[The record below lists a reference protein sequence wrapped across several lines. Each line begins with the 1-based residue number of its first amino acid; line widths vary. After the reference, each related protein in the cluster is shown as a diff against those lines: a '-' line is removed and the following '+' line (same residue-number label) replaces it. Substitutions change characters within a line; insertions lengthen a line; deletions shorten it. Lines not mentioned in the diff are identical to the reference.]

1 MFPYSETELA
11 TTHGYHPNLDDV
23 QELISVAPVAKI
35 LVLGNRFPDIDY
47 QRTDKKQITRPEVEL
62 PSGLYWFNGVD
73 GLSILYVLS
82 DLDSVNSEIIDI
94 AKANAE
100 HPLVA
105 AGTWHAALWPSAEV
119 VLNPKFANG
128 DQVIFANSGQDTI
141 VRSRT
146 RLGGTWLY
154 SVIQAGRRVEVAEGE
169 LDYLPTD
176 DDPQQWV
183 LTRPADAAEFAATL
197 TRKKLESLFTDT
209 VFSFRAT
216 RTIFRPYQFKPII
229 KLLQTGKSRLLIAD
243 EVGLGKTI
251 EAGLIWTELEA
262 RKNANRVLVVSPSAL
277 VPKWRNEMESRF
289 NFELTELD
297 GKSLLN
303 FEEKVIT
310 GRLPQRGAYI
320 GSLNKL
326 RQWESLKDLVG
337 LLKFDLVIIDE
348 AHSLRNS
355 NTRSFAL
362 GSLLSEMTDNLV
374 FLSATPLNLH
384 NRDLFNLLD
393 LLSPGEF
400 GDTQALEL
408 QLQPN
413 RILHE
418 TSLSLNNKD
427 LKPDERVA
435 TLKKIL
441 DDPFGRAL
449 SQRPEFAYLIEILE
463 EQRLSPS
470 HIVEARRY
478 LADLNA
484 LSAVL
489 TRTRKIEV
497 DEKKALREPLEV
509 EVKWFDVERSFYT
522 EYFAWCTKRAAV
534 ANAPLEFSMQMPLR
548 LASACLP
555 AARDQVLSWSADQA
569 DPLDPDSKEERKSNS
584 SQVAPHIELIHAA
597 KQLGETDTKFD
608 TLLDQ
613 LRQLKNQ
620 DKQALLFTFS
630 VPTLAYLQSR
640 LLGEF
645 RVAVLSGKVAK
656 DERQKI
662 MDRFRN
668 GGYDIVLAN
677 RVASEGLDFEFCSV
691 VINYDLPWN
700 PMEVEQ
706 RIGRIDRIG
715 QAESK
720 ILIINFYNGE
730 TIDEKIMIRVL
741 HRIGLFK
748 DAIGEMEP
756 IIHAEWKKVKSEI
769 LDFNLTEEQREAKLQ
784 QMDIAVEAQREGVEE
799 ISHASSF
806 LLSTSDVD
814 VNGMED
820 ELIQNGRYIGNAEL
834 EKLVTDWV
842 RISGGSKVKVAPDG
856 RIMSI
861 RGNEK
866 MAYQVQSLISEGIR
880 NSSEIQ
886 ELIDQLRSET
896 EIHFI
901 LDQELARVSGG
912 NLLTPNHPA
921 VLAALRVPA
930 HQQSRFSVLEITSA
944 RPEISEGTY
953 FLQLAV
959 ARWGGVRPGVEIWGE
974 SVDRSGKAASEALLD
989 LVLSA
994 LAAGDLRTG
1003 RSVLSSDELGSLLD
1017 RTTSS
1022 LGIRNI
1028 GESGRRSNQ
1037 ASALLET
1044 RRVNAVNLHERK
1056 IQSIDKQ
1063 INTLTKSGNVSMIP
1077 ASQGRRRQAQLNH
1090 DSLMANLEA
1099 NTSPGLT
1106 VENFAVCEVQVVS
1119 SHV

>member
-1 MFPYSETELA
+1 MFPYSESELA
-11 TTHGYHPNLDDV
+11 NTHGYHPNLDDFQGLV
-23 QELISVAPVAKI
+23 SAAPDSMI
-35 LVLGNRFPDIDY
+35 LVLGNRFPDIEY
-47 QRTDKKQITRPEVEL
+47 QRTKTKQITNPEVEL
-62 PSGLYWFNGVD
+62 PSGLYWFNGID
-73 GLSILYVLS
+73 GLRVMYVLS
-82 DLDSVNSEIIDI
+82 SLETVNSEIVDLNS
-94 AKANAE
+94 ASPE

-105 AGTWHAALWPSAEV
+105 AGNWHAALWGNAEV
-119 VLNPKFANG
+119 VMNPRFSIG
-128 DQVIFANSGQDTI
+128 DQVIFRNNGQDTI
-141 VRSRT
+141 VRSRS

-169 LDYLPTD
+169 LDFLPTD
-176 DDPQQWV
+176 DDPEQWV
-183 LTRPADAAEFAATL
+183 KSPPADAYEFAATL
-197 TRKKLESLFTDT
+197 TRKKLESMFTDT

-262 RKNANRVLVVSPSAL
+262 RKNANRVLIVSPSAL
-277 VPKWRNEMESRF
+277 VPKWRQEMDSRF

-297 GKSLLN
+297 GKSLPD
-303 FEEKVIT
+303 FEDRIVT

-326 RQWESLKDLVG
+326 RQWDSLKDLVG
-337 LLKFDLVIIDE
+337 LLKFDLIIIDE
-348 AHSLRNS
+348 AHSLRNAS
-355 NTRSFAL
+355 TKSFAL

-384 NRDLFNLLD
+384 TRDLFNLLD

-408 QLQPN
+408 QLKPN

-418 TSLSLNNKD
+418 TSLSLNHKD
-427 LKPDERVA
+427 LTPGERVF
-435 TLKKIL
+435 TLMKIM

-449 SQRPEFAYLIEILE
+449 SHRPEFEYLLEILKE
-463 EQRLSPS
+463 ERLTPS

-489 TRTRKIEV
+489 TRTRKVEV
-497 DEKKALREPLEV
+497 DEQKALREPREV
-509 EVKWFDVERSFYT
+509 PVEWSDVERKFYS
-522 EYFAWCTKRAAV
+522 EYLAWCTARAAV
-534 ANAPLEFSMQMPLR
+534 AKAPLEFSMQMPLR

-555 AARDQVLSWSADQA
+555 AARNQVLSWSQGQE
-569 DPLDPDSKEERKSNS
+569 DPEDPDSNEQRLSAS
-584 SQVAPHIELIHAA
+584 SQVAPHTELIAAA
-597 KQLGETDTKFD
+597 KRLGETDTKFD

-613 LRQLKNQ
+613 LRQLK
-620 DKQALLFTFS
+620 KQKKQVLLFTFS
-630 VPTLAYLQSR
+630 LPALAYLQKR
-640 LLGEF
+640 LSTEF
-645 RVAVLSGKVAK
+645 RVAILSGKVSK

-662 MDRFRN
+662 MDKFRN

-715 QAESK
+715 QSESK

-741 HRIGLFK
+741 DRIGLFK
-748 DAIGEMEP
+748 NAIGEMEP
-756 IIHAEWKKVKSEI
+756 IIHAEWKRVKREI

-784 QMDIAVEAQREGVEE
+784 QMDIALQAQRDGVEE
-799 ISHASSF
+799 INQASSF

-820 ELIQNGRYIGNAEL
+820 ELLLNGRYIGPSEL

-842 RISGGSKVKVAPDG
+842 RISGDSKVNVSPDG
-856 RIMSI
+856 RLMSI
-861 RGNEK
+861 RGNSK
-866 MAYQVQSLISEGIR
+866 MAQQVQSLINDGIR
-880 NSSEIQ
+880 NSSEVQ
-886 ELIDQLRSET
+886 EFVDQLRGET
-896 EIHFI
+896 EVHFI

-930 HQQSRFSVLEITSA
+930 HQQSRFSVLEVSSG
-944 RPEISEGTY
+944 RSEVPKGTY

-974 SVDRSGKAASEALLD
+974 AVDRSGKVASEAVLD
-989 LVLSA
+989 VLLSA
-994 LAAGDLRTG
+994 LASGDLREG
-1003 RSVLSSDELGSLLD
+1003 GSVLTTQERESLLD
-1017 RTTSS
+1017 RTNSA
-1022 LGIRNI
+1022 LGLRNI
-1028 GESGRRSNQ
+1028 EESRRRSIQ
-1037 ASALLET
+1037 ANALLET

-1063 INTLTKSGNVSMIP
+1063 INTLRQSGNVSMIP
-1077 ASQGRRRQAQLNH
+1077 ASEGRRRQAQLNH
-1090 DSLMANLEA
+1090 DSLMSNLEV

-1106 VENFAVCEVQVVS
+1106 VENFAICELHVVGS
-1119 SHV
+1119 DV

>member
-1 MFPYSETELA
+1 VFPYSETELA
-11 TTHGYHPNLDDV
+11 STHGYHPNLDDFN
-23 QELISVAPVAKI
+23 ELVSTAAGPNI
-35 LVLGNRFPDIDY
+35 LFLGNRFPDIDY
-47 QRTDKKQITRPEVEL
+47 QGTEKRQITEPEVEL
-62 PSGLYWFNGVD
+62 PRGLYWFNGLD
-73 GLSILYVLS
+73 GMRVLYVFS
-82 DLDSVNSEIIDI
+82 DLEPVNSEIVEVS
-94 AKANAE
+94 KATDE

-105 AGTWHAALWPSAEV
+105 AGNWHAALWRDAEV
-119 VLNPKFANG
+119 VKAPKFTTG
-128 DQVIFANSGQDTI
+128 DQVIFVSNGQDTI
-141 VRSRT
+141 IRSRT

-169 LDYLPTD
+169 LDFLPTD
-176 DDPQQWV
+176 DDPEQWIKSS
-183 LTRPADAAEFAATL
+183 PADAAEFAATL

-229 KLLQTGKSRLLIAD
+229 KLLQTGRSRLLIAD

-262 RKNANRVLVVSPSAL
+262 RKNANRVLIVSPSAL
-277 VPKWRNEMESRF
+277 VPKWRQEMDSRF
-289 NFELTELD
+289 NFELIELD
-297 GKSLLN
+297 GKSLPD
-303 FEEKVIT
+303 FEEKILT
-310 GRLPQRGAYI
+310 GRLPKRGAYI

-326 RQWESLKDLVG
+326 RQWDSLKDFVG

-355 NTRSFAL
+355 STRSFAL

-418 TSLSLNNKD
+418 TSLSLNIKD
-427 LKPDERVA
+427 LRPHERVE
-435 TLKKIL
+435 TLMKIK

-449 SQRPEFAYLIEILE
+449 SQRPEFEYLTEILQ
-463 EQRLSPS
+463 EQLLTPS

-497 DEKKALREPLEV
+497 DEQKALREPREVQVKWVEV
-509 EVKWFDVERSFYT
+509 ERAFYQ
-522 EYFAWCTKRAAV
+522 EYLAWCTKRAAV
-534 ANAPLEFSMQMPLR
+534 AKAPLEFSMQMPLR

-555 AARDQVLSWSADQA
+555 AARDQVLSWSINQA
-569 DPLDPDSKEERKSNS
+569 DPLDLDSDEVRPSAS
-584 SQVAPHIELIHAA
+584 SQVEPHAELIVAA
-597 KQLGETDTKFD
+597 KRLGETDTKFD

-613 LRQLKNQ
+613 LQQLKAQ
-620 DKQALLFTFS
+620 GKQVLLFTFS
-630 VPTLAYLQSR
+630 IPTLAYLRQR
-640 LLGEF
+640 LSGEF
-645 RVAVLSGKVAK
+645 RVAILSGKVSK
-656 DERQKI
+656 DERQRI
-662 MDRFRN
+662 MDKFRN
-668 GGYDIVLAN
+668 GGYDVVLAN

-748 DAIGEMEP
+748 NAIGEMEP
-756 IIHAEWKKVKSEI
+756 IIHAEWKKLKSEI
-769 LDFNLTEEQREAKLQ
+769 LDFQLTEEQREAKLQ
-784 QMDIAVEAQREGVEE
+784 QMDIALEAQRDGVEE
-799 ISHASSF
+799 INQASSF

-820 ELIQNGRYIGNAEL
+820 ELLQNGRYIGNAEL

-842 RISGGSKVKVAPDG
+842 RIIGDSSVKVAPDG
-856 RIMSI
+856 RIMSV
-861 RGNEK
+861 RGNAK
-866 MAYQVQSLISEGIR
+866 MAQQVQGLISDGIR

-886 ELIDQLRSET
+886 EFVDQLRSES
-896 EIHFI
+896 EVHFI

-930 HQQSRFSVLEITSA
+930 HQQSRFSVLEIASSRSEVSA
-944 RPEISEGTY
+944 GTY

-974 SVDRSGKAASEALLD
+974 AVERSGKAASAAVLD

-994 LAAGDLRTG
+994 LASGDLKTG
-1003 RSVLSSDELGSLLD
+1003 NSALTSDELRSLLD
-1017 RTTSS
+1017 RTNNT
-1022 LGIRNI
+1022 LGLRNI
-1028 GESGRRSNQ
+1028 QESRRRSSQ
-1037 ASALLET
+1037 ANALLET

-1056 IQSIDKQ
+1056 LQSIDKQ
-1063 INTLTKSGNVSMIP
+1063 INTLRQSGNLSMIP
-1077 ASQGRRRQAQLNH
+1077 ASEGRRRQAQLNH
-1090 DSLMANLEA
+1090 DSLMANLEVIA
-1099 NTSPGLT
+1099 SPGLT
-1106 VENFAVCEVQVVS
+1106 VENFAICEVNVLD